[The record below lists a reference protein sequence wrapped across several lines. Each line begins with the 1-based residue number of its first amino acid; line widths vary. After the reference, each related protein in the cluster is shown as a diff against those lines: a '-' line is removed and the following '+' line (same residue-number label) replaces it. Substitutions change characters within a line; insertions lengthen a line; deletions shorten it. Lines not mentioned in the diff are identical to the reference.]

1 LAEIRLPPT
10 LLGVYDWMRA
20 HACQHWTRRELAEAL
35 GIGYSTARYALEE
48 LTRRGLITR
57 HVAWPPRRIFYHAY
71 PPLPPPLPRLP
82 PPPPKEEYIGDEE
95 TTGFDIYYNVEEEKY
110 KIRDSTVIHI
120 RYRYGRYRPS
130 QELKVPDEIDKEEA
144 SRLVESGYA
153 EWKLVRT
160 EDKLLIEVTCSL
172 EDYIEGHDIPITLE
186 LTGITLVEK
195 MGIADI
201 SKLTARN
208 SPIEKAVTK
217 WLEDMVRDRP
227 LEKPGWTKLA
237 KSLIGTIDYA
247 FMGQSE
253 EPKRGYPCPKGA
265 PDYPKI
271 GVWLERRSRYIEYR
285 KYPTVGC
292 AEIEAE

>member
-10 LLGVYDWMRA
+10 LLKVYEWMRA
-20 HACQHWTRRELAEAL
+20 HACEHWTRREVAEAL
-35 GIGYSTARYALEE
+35 GISYSTARYALEE
-48 LTRRGLITR
+48 LATRGLITR
-57 HVAWPPRRIFYHAY
+57 HIAWPPRRIFYHAY
-71 PPLPPPLPRLP
+71 PPLPPALPPLP

-95 TTGFDIYYNVEEEKY
+95 TTGYDIFYNVEEEKY
-110 KIRDSTVIHI
+110 KIRDPTTIHVK
-120 RYRYGRYRPS
+120 YRYPPYRPS
-130 QELKVPDEIDKEEA
+130 EELKIPEVISREEA
-144 SRLVESGYA
+144 SKFVEWGYA

-172 EDYIEGHDIPITLE
+172 EGYMEGHDVPITLE

-195 MGIADI
+195 MGISDI
-201 SKLTARN
+201 ALLTARN
-208 SPIEKAVTK
+208 SPIEKAVFK

-227 LEKPGWTKLA
+227 LEKPGWTKLI

-253 EPKRGYPCPKGA
+253 EPKRKYECPA
-265 PDYPKI
+265 PDYKKI
-271 GVWLERRSRYIEYR
+271 GVWLERKSRYIPYR

-292 AEIEAE
+292 DIIEAIE